1 MRKSSLYLFAM
12 LILDLAE
19 RMGTISVVL
28 GAQWGDEGKGKVV
41 DLLAAKADIV
51 ARCQVM
57 LSYSLLIVNVRFE
70 GGHNAGHTVATG
82 ERVYDF
88 HIVPS
93 GIVHPN
99 CVALIGN
106 GTVIH
111 LPSFFSELEKNSITE
126 MKDWQKRLIISER
139 AHIVFDFHQVIDS
152 LREQDSAGV
161 RIGTTGRGIGPTY
174 ANKSWRNGLRIA
186 DLIDN
191 FDDFRQK
198 FVRLVQLIKVQFPSL
213 NVCVESELEK
223 YRKYAETLTSL
234 GLVRNTARYLHDALT
249 GPNPK
254 NLLVEGANGTLLDID
269 FGTYPYVTSSNC
281 SVGGVLTGLGI
292 SPQRIS
298 DVIGIVKAYETRVG
312 DGPFPTELN
321 DEIGNKLRE
330 IGHEYGVTTGRPRRC
345 GWLDVFLLK

>member
-1 MRKSSLYLFAM
+1 
-12 LILDLAE
+12 
-19 RMGTISVVL
+19 MGTISVVL

-161 RIGTTGRGIGPTY
+161 RYR
-174 ANKSWRNGLRIA
+174 
-186 DLIDN
+186 
-191 FDDFRQK
+191 FHH
-198 FVRLVQLIKVQFPSL
+198 FVVSL
-213 NVCVESELEK
+213 
-223 YRKYAETLTSL
+223 
-234 GLVRNTARYLHDALT
+234 
-249 GPNPK
+249 
-254 NLLVEGANGTLLDID
+254 
-269 FGTYPYVTSSNC
+269 SS
-281 SVGGVLTGLGI
+281 
-292 SPQRIS
+292 
-298 DVIGIVKAYETRVG
+298 
-312 DGPFPTELN
+312 
-321 DEIGNKLRE
+321 
-330 IGHEYGVTTGRPRRC
+330 
-345 GWLDVFLLK
+345 